1 LIFEVGVGGSFWKIE
16 VKKGTHS
23 RRAAGVVVCVL
34 HAVVVIPKAVKD
46 FSGFMSQTWLSR
58 ASSMALVIAQ
68 SSKMPRA
75 FRLMR
80 FELEWFEGKP
90 LPPSFH
96 VLRRSVGIQSALDWT
111 R

>member
-1 LIFEVGVGGSFWKIE
+1 MIEAERETAEIPIKKTAQVVLPMGS
-16 VKKGTHS
+16 TS
-23 RRAAGVVVCVL
+23 
-34 HAVVVIPKAVKD
+34 
-46 FSGFMSQTWLSR
+46 
-58 ASSMALVIAQ
+58 VIAQ

-96 VLRRSVGIQSALDWT
+96 VLRRSVGIQSALIGPDEG
-111 R
+111 